1 MSSAAQTESGR
12 ARRGGPGSYLKHWMG
27 RLTRTS
33 PARAAML
40 IFGVTIAVFASLLSM
55 PWATASGSSAAFHEA
70 LFVATSAVTVTGLT
84 PVNTAEHWSFAGEL
98 VILIGIQVGGLGIIT
113 IAALLAI
120 SVTRNLGLRTRLVAQ
135 EGGISTGSMGETG
148 QVIRTV
154 VICSAVVEA
163 LLMLVLIPRFIVING
178 GDVAAGLW
186 DGAFYAISAFNNAGF
201 VAHAEGFAG
210 FDNDPVVIWTIMV
223 GVFLGSLGFPVLF
236 MLWRNRWH
244 VRRWSL
250 HTKLT
255 LEVTLLLLV
264 IGAVLYG
271 VMEWTNS
278 STIGEMSLGEKLQ
291 NSLFASVNMR
301 SGGFSVVESNMQNA
315 ETMLISDALM
325 FAGGGSASTAGGI
338 KVTTIAVI
346 WLAFLAEA
354 RGDAES
360 TAHGR
365 TIPPSAVRVAVSV
378 VAMGATLVLIST
390 VWLMYITGLD
400 MGRPLY
406 ESISAFATV
415 GLTSGLT
422 EELPPEG
429 LYVLAALMFAGR
441 VGIITFAASLT
452 VRQRS
457 RVRYRY
463 PEGRPMIG

>member
-1 MSSAAQTESGR
+1 MSSAAQTESV
-12 ARRGGPGSYLKHWMG
+12 ARRRQRPVSYLKRWTG
-27 RLTRTS
+27 RLTSTS

-40 IFGVTIAVFASLLSM
+40 IFGVTIAVFASLLNM

-163 LLMLVLIPRFIVING
+163 LLMLVLIPRFIAIND
-178 GDVAAGLW
+178 DVASGIW

-255 LEVTLLLLV
+255 LEVTLLLMV

-271 VMEWTNS
+271 VMEWSNS
-278 STIGEMSLGEKLQ
+278 STIGDMSIGEKLQ

-301 SGGFSVVESNMQNA
+301 SGGFSVVESNLQNA

-354 RGDAES
+354 RGDTES

-406 ESISAFATV
+406 ESVSAFATV

-422 EELPPEG
+422 EDLPPEG

>member
-1 MSSAAQTESGR
+1 MSSAAQTEHGR
-12 ARRGGPGSYLKHWMG
+12 GRRTGPRLHLKRWMG

-40 IFGVTIAVFASLLSM
+40 IFGVTIAVFASLLNM

-84 PVNTAEHWSFAGEL
+84 PVNTADHWSFAGEV

-120 SVTRNLGLRTRLVAQ
+120 SVTRNLGVRTRLVAQ

-154 VICSAVVEA
+154 VIVSAVVEA
-163 LLMLVLIPRFIVING
+163 LLAMVLIPRFIHLN
-178 GDVAAGLW
+178 GDVASGLW
-186 DGAFYAISAFNNAGF
+186 DGTFYAISAFNNAGF
-201 VAHAEGFAG
+201 VAHSEGLAG

-255 LEVTLLLLV
+255 LEVTLLLMV

-271 VMEWTNS
+271 IMEWSNS
-278 STIGEMSLGEKLQ
+278 STIGDMSIGEKLQ

-301 SGGFSVVESNMQNA
+301 SGGFSVVESNLQNA
-315 ETMLISDALM
+315 ETMLVSDALM

-422 EELPPEG
+422 EDLPPEG

>member
-1 MSSAAQTESGR
+1 MARDTRTERSSGNEGVLR
-12 ARRGGPGSYLKHWMG
+12 ARLRQGLR
-27 RLTRTS
+27 RLTGTS
-33 PARAAML
+33 PARAAMM
-40 IFGVTIAVFASLLSM
+40 IFAVTIAVFASLLMM
-55 PWATASGSSAAFHEA
+55 PWSTVAGRSPEFHDA

-84 PVNTAEHWSFAGEL
+84 SVNTADHWSFAGEL

-135 EGGISTGSMGETG
+135 EGGISTGAMGETG

-163 LLMLVLIPRFIVING
+163 ALAMVLIPRFIHLEDDLASGVWH
-178 GDVAAGLW
+178 GL
-186 DGAFYAISAFNNAGF
+186 FYAISSFNNAGF
-201 VAHAEGFAG
+201 VVHSGGLDGFGA
-210 FDNDPVVIWTIMV
+210 DPVVIWTIMA

-255 LEVTLLLLV
+255 LQVTLLLLV
-264 IGAVLYG
+264 VGALLYG
-271 VMEWTNS
+271 IMEWSNTN
-278 STIGEMSLGEKLQ
+278 TIGEMSVWEKVQ

-301 SGGFSVVESNMQNA
+301 SGGFSVVESNMENS

-365 TIPPSAVRVAVSV
+365 TIPASAVRVAVSV

-415 GLTSGLT
+415 GLTAGLSAD
-422 EELPPEG
+422 LPPEG

>member
-1 MSSAAQTESGR
+1 MASEVRTERGKGYRGRPLAYLQSGLR
-12 ARRGGPGSYLKHWMG
+12 

-33 PARAAML
+33 PARAAMM
-40 IFGVTIAVFASLLSM
+40 IFAATIAVFASLLMM
-55 PWATASGSSAAFHEA
+55 PWATQSGTSAAFHEA

-163 LLMLVLIPRFIVING
+163 ALALVLIPRFIQLEGELASGIWHG
-178 GDVAAGLW
+178 T
-186 DGAFYAISAFNNAGF
+186 FYAISSFNNAGF
-201 VAHAEGFAG
+201 VAHSNGLDSFGA
-210 FDNDPVVIWTIMV
+210 DPVVIWTIMV

-255 LEVTLLLLV
+255 LQVTLLLLV
-264 IGAVLYG
+264 VGTVLYAI
-271 VMEWTNS
+271 MEWTNV
-278 STIGEMSLGEKLQ
+278 STIGEMSVWEKIQ

-301 SGGFSVVESNMQNA
+301 SGGFSVVESNVQNS

-365 TIPPSAVRVAVSV
+365 TIPASAVRVAVSV
-378 VAMGATLVLIST
+378 VAMGATLVLVST

-422 EELPPEG
+422 EDLPPEG

>member
-1 MSSAAQTESGR
+1 MARDMRVQRGSGYR
-12 ARRGGPGSYLKHWMG
+12 GTLWSRIRRGVG
-27 RLTRTS
+27 RLTGTS
-33 PARAAML
+33 PARAAMM
-40 IFGVTIAVFASLLSM
+40 IFAVTIAVFCSLLMM
-55 PWATASGSSAAFHEA
+55 PWATASGRSSVFHEA

-84 PVNTAEHWSFAGEL
+84 PVNTADHWSFAGQL
-98 VILIGIQVGGLGIIT
+98 VILVGIQVGGLGIIT

-163 LLMLVLIPRFIVING
+163 ALALVLIPRFIQLNDDILS
-178 GDVAAGLW
+178 GLW
-186 DGAFYAISAFNNAGF
+186 HGTFYAISAFNNAGF
-201 VAHAEGFAG
+201 VVHSGGLGGFG
-210 FDNDPVVIWTIMV
+210 DDPVVIWTIMV

-244 VRRWSL
+244 VRNWSL

-255 LEVTLLLLV
+255 LQVTLLLMV
-264 IGAVLYG
+264 IGTVLYA
-271 VMEWTNS
+271 VMEWNNL
-278 STIGEMSLGEKLQ
+278 STIGEMSLWEKVQ

-301 SGGFSVVESNMQNA
+301 SGGFSVVESNVQNA

-365 TIPPSAVRVAVSV
+365 TIPTSAVRVAVSV
-378 VAMGATLVLIST
+378 VAMGATLVLVST

-422 EELPPEG
+422 EDLPPEG
-429 LYVLAALMFAGR
+429 QYVLAALMFAGR

>member
-1 MSSAAQTESGR
+1 MSSAARTEPGSR
-12 ARRGGPGSYLKHWMG
+12 RRGGPGSYAKRWMG

-40 IFGVTIAVFASLLSM
+40 IFGVTIAVFASLLNM

-163 LLMLVLIPRFIVING
+163 MLMLVLIPRFIVING

-186 DGAFYAISAFNNAGF
+186 DGTFYAISAFNNAGF

-271 VMEWTNS
+271 VMEWSNS

-422 EELPPEG
+422 EDLPPEG

>member
-1 MSSAAQTESGR
+1 MSSAAQTEPGGGR
-12 ARRGGPGSYLKHWMG
+12 RVGFRAYLKHWTR
-27 RLTRTS
+27 RLTSTS

-40 IFGVTIAVFASLLSM
+40 IFGVTIAVFASLLNM

-163 LLMLVLIPRFIVING
+163 LLMLVLIPRFIQING
-178 GDVAAGLW
+178 DISSGVW
-186 DGAFYAISAFNNAGF
+186 DGTFYAISAFNNAGF

-210 FDNDPVVIWTIMV
+210 FGNDPVVIWTIMV

-236 MLWRNRWH
+236 MLWTNRWH
-244 VRRWSL
+244 VRRWNL

-255 LEVTLLLLV
+255 LEVTLLLMV

-271 VMEWTNS
+271 VMEWSNS
-278 STIGEMSLGEKLQ
+278 STIGDMSVAEKLQ

-301 SGGFSVVESNMQNA
+301 SGGFSVVESNLQNS

-354 RGDAES
+354 RGDTES

-406 ESISAFATV
+406 ESVSAFATV

-422 EELPPEG
+422 EDLPPEG